1 MVTISLENGFDG
13 YCNDVDIVDDGE
25 ITEGGWDDG
34 VPPPPPPP
42 PPPVDDIFL

>member
-25 ITEGGWDDG
+25 IADGGCDEGVV
-34 VPPPPPPP
+34 VPPPV
-42 PPPVDDIFL
+42 VDIVL